1 MDARKRKL
9 MICSGLPESVVD
21 TLMEAGLTD
30 PRKIKSTTDKNLEKL
45 PGVGRATRALIREKV
60 G

>member
-1 MDARKRKL
+1 MNARKQKL
-9 MICSGLPESVVD
+9 LICSGLSESVVD

-30 PRKIKSTTDKNLEKL
+30 PRKIKSTTNKTLEKL
-45 PGVGRATRALIREKV
+45 PGVGKATRALIREKV